1 MEKALISVTHDN
13 LKVALAASVLKS
25 QKSSDNQT
33 LEILQDAYERH
44 FSILLKWGV
53 CLSDEMW

>member
-1 MEKALISVTHDN
+1 MLTGVDIPLQTSKSCKRVEKALFCVTRDN

-33 LEILQDAYERH
+33 LEILQDA
-44 FSILLKWGV
+44 
-53 CLSDEMW
+53 